1 MTQGDLH
8 SACRVLFGPQAQLD
22 LDFLAGLDL
31 TVVRRRFR
39 KCAMDM
45 HPDRAAVLGRSP
57 GALAEG
63 FKHVE
68 AAYRTLTEHLKS
80 GRRIEAPG
88 PAARQPTG
96 NAGPWSSSAPSPMRP
111 QARPPSSST
120 TRRPLDHF
128 WHSGLPLRP
137 LRFGEYLY
145 YAGRISWMQLI
156 RALVWQAGQRPRFGQ
171 LAAQFG
177 YLTPDSIVRTLSHR
191 RPNEKIGEAAL
202 RLRLLSALE
211 QQVVLLAQA
220 HGRRRLGDY
229 FLETAAL
236 RAPELESLGRA
247 FRQHNA
253 RNLARTQP
261 AL

>member
-1 MTQGDLH
+1 MATVMQGDLH
-8 SACRVLFGPQAQLD
+8 SACRVLFGPRAQFDREFLATLD
-22 LDFLAGLDL
+22 LA
-31 TVVRRRFR
+31 VVRQRFR
-39 KCAMDM
+39 RCAMDM

-57 GALAEG
+57 TALAEG

-68 AAYRTLTEHLKS
+68 AAYRTLTQHLKS
-80 GRRIEAPG
+80 GLRIEPLV
-88 PAARQPTG
+88 PSVQRPTG
-96 NAGPWSSSAPSPMRP
+96 SDRPWASHAPPPTQP
-111 QARPPSSST
+111 QARPRPPAAT
-120 TRRPLDHF
+120 RPLDHF

-145 YAGRISWMQLI
+145 YSGRISWMQLI
-156 RALVWQAGQRPRFGQ
+156 RALVWQAGQAPRFGQ

-177 YLTPDSIVRTLSHR
+177 YLTPETILRALSHR

-202 RLRLLSALE
+202 RMRLLSALE

-229 FLETAAL
+229 FLESGTLGASD
-236 RAPELESLGRA
+236 LEHHGHA

-253 RNLARTQP
+253 RVALA
-261 AL
+261 L

>member
-1 MTQGDLH
+1 VTQGDLH
-8 SACRVLFGPQAQLD
+8 SACRLLFGPQARLD

-31 TVVRRRFR
+31 AVVRRRFR
-39 KCAMDM
+39 KCAMEI
-45 HPDRAAVLGRSP
+45 HPDRAATLGRSP
-57 GALAEG
+57 AALAES
-63 FKHVE
+63 FKHVQ

-80 GRRIEAPG
+80 GRRIDPPG
-88 PAARQPTG
+88 PNVEPPPRSE
-96 NAGPWSSSAPSPMRP
+96 WPSPRPAPATAQP
-111 QARPPSSST
+111 QARP
-120 TRRPLDHF
+120 RPETAARPPDHF

-171 LAAQFG
+171 MAAQFG
-177 YLTPDSIVRTLSHR
+177 YLTPDSILQVLSHR
-191 RPNEKIGEAAL
+191 RPTEKIGEAAL
-202 RLRLLSALE
+202 RMRLLSALE
-211 QQVVLLAQA
+211 HQVVLLAQS
-220 HGRRRLGDY
+220 HGRRRIGDY
-229 FLETAAL
+229 FIENATL
-236 RAPELESLGRA
+236 RASEMEDLGRA

>member
-1 MTQGDLH
+1 
-8 SACRVLFGPQAQLD
+8 
-22 LDFLAGLDL
+22 
-31 TVVRRRFR
+31 
-39 KCAMDM
+39 MDM

-68 AAYRTLTEHLKS
+68 SAYRTLTEHLKS
-80 GRRIEAPG
+80 GRRIEPPG
-88 PAARQPTG
+88 VAVRPATDD
-96 NAGPWSSSAPSPMRP
+96 AGPWSGCAPPPARP
-111 QARPPSSST
+111 QARPPSSPT
-120 TRRPLDHF
+120 TRPLDHF

-145 YAGRISWMQLI
+145 YSGRISWMQLI

-177 YLTPDSIVRTLSHR
+177 YLTPEAIVRALSHR
-191 RPNEKIGEAAL
+191 RPHEKIGEAAL

-211 QQVVLLAQA
+211 QQVVLLAQT
-220 HGRRRLGDY
+220 HGRRRIGDY
-229 FLETAAL
+229 FLETASL
-236 RAPELESLGRA
+236 RAPELENLGRA

-253 RNLARTQP
+253 RNVARTQP
-261 AL
+261 TL

>member
-1 MTQGDLH
+1 VTVTQGDLH
-8 SACRVLFGPQAQLD
+8 SACRVLFGPWAQSD
-22 LDFLAGLDL
+22 RDFLARLDL
-31 TVVRRRFR
+31 AIVRQRFR
-39 KCAMDM
+39 RCAMDM

-57 GALAEG
+57 TALAEG

-68 AAYRTLTEHLKS
+68 AAYRTLSQHLKS
-80 GRRIEAPG
+80 GQRIEPLVANAQRPMANDCPWTRHAP
-88 PAARQPTG
+88 QPTQ
-96 NAGPWSSSAPSPMRP
+96 P
-111 QARPPSSST
+111 QARPRPQAA
-120 TRRPLDHF
+120 TRPPDHF

-145 YAGRISWMQLI
+145 YSGRISWMQLI

-177 YLTPDSIVRTLSHR
+177 YLTPETILRALSHR

-202 RLRLLSALE
+202 RMRLLSALE

-220 HGRRRLGDY
+220 HGRRRIGDY
-229 FLETAAL
+229 FLESATL
-236 RAPELESLGRA
+236 RAPDLEHLGRA

-253 RNLARTQP
+253 RVALA
-261 AL
+261 L